1 MGEPKFGGKL
11 KLCGILGEELKFEGT
26 EVLGEMGFLGGVVEI
41 WGKLKFAVTEIWGK
55 ILGELKFWGN

>member
-1 MGEPKFGGKL
+1 MKHW
-11 KLCGILGEELKFEGT
+11 GILGEELKFEGT